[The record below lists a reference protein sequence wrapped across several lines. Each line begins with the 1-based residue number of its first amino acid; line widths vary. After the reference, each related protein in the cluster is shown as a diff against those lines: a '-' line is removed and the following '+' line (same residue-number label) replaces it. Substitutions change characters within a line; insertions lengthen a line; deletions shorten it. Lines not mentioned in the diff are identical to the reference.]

1 MSKVMLVGGPHGG
14 KSVECV
20 GPVLKMAK
28 QIPLASVL
36 HGEGSDK
43 IATHCVEDRYVLIT
57 TRSNNET
64 YSLYVYEYEIH
75 QDPIGLLIREIHK
88 LNRKLQG
95 EIT

>member
-14 KSVECV
+14 KLVEYS

-28 QIPLASVL
+28 QIPLASVFY
-36 HGEGSDK
+36 GEGLDE
-43 IATHCVEDRYVLIT
+43 ITTHCVEDRYVLKAA
-57 TRSNNET
+57 RSNNET

-95 EIT
+95 

>member
-14 KSVECV
+14 KSIECV
-20 GPVLKMAK
+20 GPVLKMTK
-28 QIPLASVL
+28 QIPLASVV
-36 HGEGSDK
+36 HGKGLDE
-43 IATHCVEDRYVLIT
+43 ITTHCAEDRYILT
-57 TRSNNET
+57 TARSNNET

-95 EIT
+95 ETQ